1 MLNRLRV
8 ERGLKQNDLIGPGL
22 SASYLSRLES
32 GERPA
37 TPHVVA
43 HLSKRLGVQPGS
55 FASHVPANSLLL
67 LAKGTAALNSGT
79 TEEAARLLADAA
91 DSAELLTPEMSALQ
105 WPIHWQLV
113 QVYDGLGEYRKNES
127 ILSRL
132 LEHPSTR
139 ANPLLRIQVLVKLS
153 ETLRNLGKPAEAVA
167 AVEEA
172 WSARESL
179 ASVELGDSLH
189 IRIAAA
195 AAHTEAGQHVT
206 ADMHSSWLLE
216 HLGEAEPHLQA
227 RILWV
232 AASCRIRRGA
242 AQEGL
247 KLLVQAVARLDSRVD
262 PLLWARLRLA
272 AVALHL
278 RVSPKPTEELTHWLA
293 QARSALT
300 LIGEPRHLIE
310 LSLMEARLAY
320 ANGEP
325 APAARL
331 LDEVLAEAKL
341 LSHRDRTQAEIL
353 RLKVS
358 AQLDDPAEAVRGLR
372 VLAGR
377 LEQGGHFELAGDVW
391 RTASEIALPAES
403 GHE

>member
-43 HLSKRLGVQPGS
+43 HLSKRLGVQPTS
-55 FASHVPANSLLL
+55 FATHVPANSLLL
-67 LAKGTAALNSGT
+67 LAKGTSALNSGT
-79 TEEAARLLADAA
+79 TAEAARLLSDAA
-91 DSAELLTPEMSALQ
+91 DSAELLTPEMSALL
-105 WPIHWQLV
+105 WPIQWQLV
-113 QVYDGLGEYRKNES
+113 QVYDGLGEYQKNES

-132 LEHPSTR
+132 LEHPSTK
-139 ANPLLRIQVLVKLS
+139 ANPQLRIQVLVKLS

-172 WSARESL
+172 WSARDSL
-179 ASVELGDSLH
+179 DTVDLGDCLH

-195 AAHTEAGQHVT
+195 AAHTEAGQHLT
-206 ADMHSSWLLE
+206 ADMHSSWLLD
-216 HLGEAEPHLQA
+216 HLDEAEPHLQA

-232 AASCRIRRGA
+232 SAGCKIRRGS

-247 KLLVQAVARLDSRVD
+247 KLLVRAVGVLDSRVD

-278 RVSPKPTEELTHWLA
+278 RVNPKPAPELAHWLA
-293 QARSALT
+293 EARSALT
-300 LIGEPRHLIE
+300 LVGEPRHLTE
-310 LSLMEARLAY
+310 LALMEARLAY
-320 ANGEP
+320 AEDGLP
-325 APAARL
+325 RAARL
-331 LDEVLAEAKL
+331 LEDALAQGKL

-353 RLKVS
+353 RLRVS
-358 AQLDDPAEAVRGLR
+358 ARLGDTAEAVRELR
-372 VLAGR
+372 ALASR
-377 LEQGGHFELAGDVW
+377 LEQDGHFDLAGDAW
-391 RTASEIALPAES
+391 RTTSEIALPPEPAQD
-403 GHE
+403 